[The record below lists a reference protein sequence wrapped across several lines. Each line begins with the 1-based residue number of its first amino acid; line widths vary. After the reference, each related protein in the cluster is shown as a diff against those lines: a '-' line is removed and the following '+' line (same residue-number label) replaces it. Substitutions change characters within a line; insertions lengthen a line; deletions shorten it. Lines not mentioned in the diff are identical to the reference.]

1 MTLYQIIITALALL
15 AAVSGILSLI
25 CEIGSARAI
34 RRTLRELKRRSR
46 GE

>member
-1 MTLYQIIITALALL
+1 MTLFQITVTALALL

-25 CEIGSARAI
+25 CEIGSSRAT
-34 RRTLRELKRRSR
+34 RRTLREMKRRSR

>member
-1 MTLYQIIITALALL
+1 MTIYQITIAALALL

-25 CEIGSARAI
+25 CEIGAARAI
-34 RRTLRELKRRSR
+34 RRTLREMKRRSR